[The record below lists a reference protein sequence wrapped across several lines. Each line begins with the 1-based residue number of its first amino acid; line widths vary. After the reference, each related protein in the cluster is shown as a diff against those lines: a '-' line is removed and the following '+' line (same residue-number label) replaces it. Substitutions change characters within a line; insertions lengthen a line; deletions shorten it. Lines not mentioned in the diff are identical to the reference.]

1 MDITPYLR
9 LMVEKEAS
17 DLFFYV
23 GAPVHIKIN
32 GVVRPIGNKPL
43 DPGAVKQLAYGIMRE
58 DQIRDFERELE
69 CNFAIPLKNVGRFR
83 SNVYMQRGEVSMV
96 VRFIQ
101 SEIPTVTEL
110 SLPPLL
116 NEIVLEKRGLVLL
129 VGATGSGKSTSLAA
143 MIDYRNTNVPGHI
156 LTIEDPIEYT
166 HHHKKS
172 VVGQRELGID
182 TLSFENA
189 LKSAMREAPD
199 VILIGEVRS
208 EEVMRSALHYSET
221 GHLVLSTL
229 HANNANGA
237 LERIVNF
244 FPEGSRSQFLL
255 DLALNLKAIISQRL
269 VRTVDNTLTPAV
281 EIMLNTPYIADLI
294 RKGNLES
301 VKDAMG
307 SAHETGM
314 KTFDQAIMEL
324 YLAGKINRDE
334 AIRNADSKNNVSL
347 DIRMIEEKKNRD
359 QPLPALNKLSEL
371 N

>member
-1 MDITPYLR
+1 MDISPYLR

-23 GAPVHIKIN
+23 GTPVHIKIN

-43 DPGAVKQLAYGIMRE
+43 EAGGVKQLAYAIMRE
-58 DQIRDFERELE
+58 DQIKDFERELE
-69 CNFAIPLKNVGRFR
+69 YNFAIPLKGVGRFR
-83 SNVYMQRGEVSMV
+83 ANVFMQRGEVSMV
-96 VRFIQ
+96 VRFIK
-101 SEIPTVTEL
+101 SEIPSIQDL
-110 SLPPLL
+110 GLPSML
-116 NEIVLEKRGLVLL
+116 NELVMEKRGLVLM
-129 VGATGSGKSTSLAA
+129 VGATGSGKSTTLAS
-143 MIDYRNTNVPGHI
+143 MIDHRNTNVPGHI
-156 LTIEDPIEYT
+156 LTIEDPIEFT

-199 VILIGEVRS
+199 VILIGEIRS
-208 EEVMRSALHYSET
+208 EEVMRSAIHYSET

-244 FPEGSRSQFLL
+244 FPEGARGQFLL
-255 DLALNLKAIISQRL
+255 DLALNLKAIVSQRL
-269 VRTVDNTLTPAV
+269 IRTVSGTLIPAV

-294 RKGNLES
+294 RKGSLEN
-301 VKDAMG
+301 VKDAMA

-314 KTFDQAIMEL
+314 ITFDQALMEL

-347 DIRMIEEKKNRD
+347 EIRMIEEKKNHD
-359 QPLPALNKLSEL
+359 VPLPSLDTLSEL
-371 N
+371 G